1 MTDMTDNTEPNVEII
16 GQETPPRLSE
26 DGIAYQKGLLADEQ
40 WCEEFPAQAAALRA
54 SLDIAL
60 AATGQNLEPPPDQ
73 RSAAQRLHDQRLGV
87 MPRTADQYGD
97 LPKEH
102 RAFAAAL
109 SLPPDLALVI
119 ANELSSGSKP
129 DKAELSRL
137 FGDKLDA
144 TLKDAQ
150 FALDRAPGAKL
161 AATELT
167 PWALGQLGAW
177 GGHLRLHSKSR
188 PA

>member
-97 LPKEH
+97 WLARADRDTIDVDRDGRCTAGVLH
-102 RAFAAAL
+102 RRIPAQH
-109 SLPPDLALVI
+109 
-119 ANELSSGSKP
+119 
-129 DKAELSRL
+129 L
-137 FGDKLDA
+137 F
-144 TLKDAQ
+144 
-150 FALDRAPGAKL
+150 DRIRP
-161 AATELT
+161 
-167 PWALGQLGAW
+167 Q
-177 GGHLRLHSKSR
+177 GGVV
-188 PA
+188 A